1 MGRIM
6 KILSLFF
13 PQTFFTL
20 PSLIFPVTCF
30 CLFYEKNLKKKLV
43 LQVKGQKKKQKQMIA
58 LYQTINGKGKQI

>member
-1 MGRIM
+1 M

-30 CLFYEKNLKKKLV
+30 CLFYEKILKKKLV

-58 LYQTINGKGKQI
+58 LY

>member
-30 CLFYEKNLKKKLV
+30 CLFYEKILKKKLV
-43 LQVKGQKKKQKQMIA
+43 LQVKGQEKSKSK
-58 LYQTINGKGKQI
+58 